1 MIMLNGLS
9 IQFSSG
15 SRTPYFQVSP
25 KKRIRFGME
34 NLNLNLVKKIIDDIL
49 NEDYHIN
56 VIFIAGYIV
65 NNKRISSKSKI
76 GKFIDIKNW
85 EETIVREED
94 SDHRFIYAT
103 IRNIEKENV
112 IKYCSKILKGHTE
125 AYISFYTDE
134 FLIYVS
140 GDVIDIIS
148 NNESKI
154 NKLKEY
160 YFELYD
166 KYYEVK

>member
-1 MIMLNGLS
+1 MLNGLR
-9 IQFSSG
+9 IEFTTSSE
-15 SRTPYFQVSP
+15 TPYFQVSP

-34 NLNLNLVKKIIDDIL
+34 NLNLNLVKMIIDDIL

-76 GKFIDIKNW
+76 GKCIDIKNW
-85 EETIVREED
+85 EETIVRGED

-112 IKYCSKILKGHTE
+112 IKYCSKILNGHRE

-134 FLIYVS
+134 ILIYVS
-140 GDVIDIIS
+140 GDVIDIIT
-148 NNESKI
+148 NNESKV

-166 KYYEVK
+166 KLYEVK

>member
-1 MIMLNGLS
+1 MLNDLN
-9 IQFSSG
+9 IQFDANSE
-15 SRTPYFQVSP
+15 TPYFQVRS
-25 KKRIRFGME
+25 KERIRFGME
-34 NLNLNLVKKIIDDIL
+34 NLSLNLIKNIIGDIL

-103 IRNIEKENV
+103 IRNIERENV
-112 IKYCSKILKGHTE
+112 IKYCSRILNGHRE
-125 AYISFYTDE
+125 AYISFYTDK

-140 GDVIDIIS
+140 SDVIDIIS

-154 NKLKEY
+154 NELKDGYSEI
-160 YFELYD
+160 YD